1 MNDDS
6 TYIRAKFT
14 EINKSIE
21 RLTETVN
28 KMVDFI
34 STISE
39 VRDEIGELRLEV
51 AANREKLDELKLAA
65 MQKPVERPVVEEK
78 TKVKG
83 KQGLSNAMSVL
94 ENLQLQVKEGAI
106 ASELAERISEAS
118 GTVEKA
124 IGSGSLTIKM
134 DRWRRIL
141 KTYSRVDSV
150 NPNDVRKLKA
160 DIRDWIDE
168 IQAKE

>member
-106 ASELAERISEAS
+106 ASELAERIS
-118 GTVEKA
+118 
-124 IGSGSLTIKM
+124 
-134 DRWRRIL
+134 
-141 KTYSRVDSV
+141 
-150 NPNDVRKLKA
+150 
-160 DIRDWIDE
+160 
-168 IQAKE
+168 